1 VIFLLLA
8 FSLAIAVWAIIV
20 LPKVRLVLLCT
31 FVLITG
37 TFFGPAFFAIDGPLQ
52 LSVDRLL
59 LGGVIALGISLVLR
73 GSLKVPRL
81 STPDYLVV
89 AMVAW
94 YFFCA
99 VTTGDAPKGI
109 SPIGTWI
116 FYIFLPAMIYG
127 LVRVSQPSAGDIK
140 TIVSLTIGVG
150 VYLAVI
156 GFFETRGWYSLVF
169 PRYIV
174 DIKVWEFLGRARGP
188 LMNPSANG
196 IVLTIALSFAVL
208 RLYYGSRSQVLIY
221 GFLSLL
227 ILLGVYS
234 TLTRG
239 VWIGAV
245 LAVVAMLWRPTP
257 RWVKVLG
264 VLSVLVF
271 GSMAAMG
278 LKEQLLNMKRDKNLS
293 AEDSAKSVALRPL
306 LAIVAYEMFKDSPL
320 TGHGFAVYREAS
332 KPYYQDTSYEM
343 PLEQSRG
350 YFQHNIFL
358 SSLVDTG
365 LIGLTMFAWLLA
377 RLARSAWRLGNHE
390 RVDPLYRMV
399 GLGMIGSLVGYFLG
413 GMFQDVVVMPMI
425 QMYLLF
431 LGGVLVSVYQRTFEV
446 AGDDFSLRAHFIRT
460 SGSNAPPLGR
470 RSTDPPYSAETP
482 IGDEA
487 FRPVT

>member
-1 VIFLLLA
+1 VIFFLFA
-8 FSLAIAVWAIIV
+8 FLLAIAVWAIIV
-20 LPKVRLVLLCT
+20 LPKVRLVMLCT
-31 FVLITG
+31 LVLITG
-37 TFFGPAFFAIDGPLQ
+37 TFFGPSFFAIDGPLQ

-59 LGGVIALGISLVLR
+59 FGGVIALGISLVLR
-73 GSLKVPRL
+73 GNLGVPKL
-81 STPDYLVV
+81 STPDYLVG

-94 YFFCA
+94 YLLSA
-99 VTTGDAPKGI
+99 VTAGEAPKGI
-109 SPIGTWI
+109 SPIGTWV
-116 FYIFLPAMIYG
+116 FYIFLPAMIYA
-127 LVRVSQPSAGDIK
+127 LVRISQPTAGDIK
-140 TIVSLTIGVG
+140 SIVSITIGLG
-150 VYLAVI
+150 VYIAVI
-156 GFFETRGWYSLVF
+156 GFFETRGWYALVF

-174 DIKVWEFLGRARGP
+174 DTNFWEFLGRARGP

-208 RLYYGSRSQVLIY
+208 RAYHGNRSQVMVY
-221 GFLSLL
+221 GILSLL
-227 ILLGVYS
+227 ILLGIYC

-245 LAVVAMLWRPTP
+245 FAVVAMFWRSTP

-264 VLSVLVF
+264 VLSLVLF

-306 LAIVAYEMFKDSPL
+306 LAVVAYEMFKDSPL
-320 TGHGFAVYREAS
+320 TGHGFSVYREAS
-332 KPYYQDTSYEM
+332 KPYFQNPSYEM

-350 YFQHNIFL
+350 YFQHNILL

-365 LIGLTMFAWLLA
+365 LIGLTIFAWLLTW
-377 RLARSAWRLGNHE
+377 LTRSAWRLGNHE

-399 GLGMIGSLVGYFLG
+399 GLGMIGSMAGYFLG

-425 QMYLLF
+425 QMYLMF
-431 LGGVLVSVYQRTFEV
+431 LSGVLVSVYQRAFEV
-446 AGDDFSLRAHFIRT
+446 T
-460 SGSNAPPLGR
+460 GSAPPLGR
-470 RSTDPPYSAETP
+470 RSTDRPYAAEMP

-487 FRPVT
+487 FRPVA